1 MLFRSKIN
9 KRAGVS
15 DLPRDEPVDIKK
27 LGFANGGSVGPDV
40 PDIGINVATDK
51 AAGRR
56 YADLIVDGR
65 KKYESRDSH
74 SLKPYVNKR
83 VAIVRTGEGRAKAIG
98 AVTIGEPMLVDADT
112 FDAMRPHHLVPA
124 GSQFDIQSGRKYLYP
139 MINPKRFKQ
148 EIDVGH
154 GIVSRRLMPGNEE

>member
-1 MLFRSKIN
+1 MLFRSLGSTMGSRGTVHRILAL
-9 KRAGVS
+9 AGECQSLV
-15 DLPRDEPVDIKK
+15 LGPGLGREPGTQALVKALWSRVK
-27 LGFANGGSVGPDV
+27 L
-40 PDIGINVATDK
+40 
-51 AAGRR
+51 
-56 YADLIVDGR
+56 
-65 KKYESRDSH
+65 
-74 SLKPYVNKR
+74 
-83 VAIVRTGEGRAKAIG
+83 
-98 AVTIGEPMLVDADT
+98 PMLVDADT

>member
-1 MLFRSKIN
+1 
-9 KRAGVS
+9 
-15 DLPRDEPVDIKK
+15 
-27 LGFANGGSVGPDV
+27 
-40 PDIGINVATDK
+40 
-51 AAGRR
+51 
-56 YADLIVDGR
+56 
-65 KKYESRDSH
+65 
-74 SLKPYVNKR
+74 
-83 VAIVRTGEGRAKAIG
+83 
-98 AVTIGEPMLVDADT
+98 MLVDADT